1 MKLTFINLI
10 VVDAYLKI
18 KHSLNSKYSCV
29 HNNILS
35 VLFIVL
41 NLTFDTMISSYSMG
55 GWHLVEINK

>member
-18 KHSLNSKYSCV
+18 KHSLKSRYSCV

-35 VLFIVL
+35 DYLSIL
-41 NLTFDTMISSYSMG
+41 NLTFDTVISSYSMG

>member
-18 KHSLNSKYSCV
+18 KHSLNSRYSYV

-35 VLFIVL
+35 VLFIYIEL
-41 NLTFDTMISSYSMG
+41 DLGYSDFKLQF
-55 GWHLVEINK
+55 GWMAFS